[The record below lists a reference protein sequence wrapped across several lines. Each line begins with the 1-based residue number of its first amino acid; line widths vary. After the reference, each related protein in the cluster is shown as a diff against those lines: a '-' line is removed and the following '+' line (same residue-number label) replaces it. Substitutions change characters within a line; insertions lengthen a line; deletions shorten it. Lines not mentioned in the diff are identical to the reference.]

1 MARLT
6 AMQLRTMLESPWF
19 GRLPEPARGEVL
31 ESARLRALADGEM
44 LYEKDRAADAWYGIV
59 EGAVR
64 LGASTCDGRQ
74 GLLTFL
80 EPGNWFGDTSLFD
93 GMPRPHD
100 AVAHGATLLLV
111 LPAARFFELLDRYPV
126 LYRHFVLL
134 FCQRTRLLF
143 VAMEATAAFPLEERL
158 ALYLVNLA
166 NGHGLRE
173 GEDIVI
179 RLHLPQEH
187 LAQLLGVTR
196 QRISQILRDWE
207 RHGWLRYRYGR
218 IVLRAAWLAGR
229 GAGVLALAVRDDRMA
244 AAP

>member
-6 AMQLRTMLESPWF
+6 AMQLHTMLDSPWF
-19 GRLPEPARGEVL
+19 GRLPEPARAEVIEL
-31 ESARLRALADGEM
+31 AKLRRLADNET

-59 EGAVR
+59 EGSIR
-64 LGASTCDGRQ
+64 LGASTFDGRQ

-100 AVAHGATLLLV
+100 AIAHGATLVLV
-111 LPAARFFELLDRYPV
+111 LAASRFFELLDRYPV

-134 FCQRTRLLF
+134 FCQRTRLMF
-143 VAMEATAAFPLEERL
+143 IAMEASTACPLEERL
-158 ALYLVNLA
+158 ALHLVNLA

-173 GEDIVI
+173 GDDVVLK
-179 RLHLPQEH
+179 LHLPQEH

-196 QRISQILRDWE
+196 QRISQILREWE
-207 RHGWLRYRYGR
+207 RLGWLHYRYGR

-229 GAGVLALAVRDDRMA
+229 ATGGLALALRDNGVTA
-244 AAP
+244 AH